1 VGFFRPDVV
10 LVTGHF
16 DGQQYVKWP
25 HLCPVKSCAIARFLV
40 RKRRRNV
47 VELGANR
54 AVISSADSANSREQA
69 RKDVCPQPANP
80 ILPDLPLQNLTSS
93 PDSR

>member
-1 VGFFRPDVV
+1 MGFFRPDVV

-47 VELGANR
+47 LRLGHTGTADYGSDAASSRGYISGTDVAPTGTNR
-54 AVISSADSANSREQA
+54 ILADHPS
-69 RKDVCPQPANP
+69 
-80 ILPDLPLQNLTSS
+80 TS
-93 PDSR
+93 